1 MPSIP
6 IRALNHPVACAL
18 SLFQDA
24 QVLMDQLCGQIE
36 SQAARM
42 ATAARAAAA
51 TVLAGTAASSRAVPS
66 ADDGSKGGTGAVTA
80 VQTVMALQL
89 LQKLSERGL
98 LDRHAAAGPLLH
110 AYRSA
115 LRVRDG
121 GGTAGS
127 DATAT
132 AATEEQDEEEGEG
145 AKEVEGDAGSG
156 AVVAARLT
164 RTLLSLFIPTGG
176 PSGTGGAGA
185 VADFAGSAAICGE
198 AAVRCSVALGAVR
211 FLAGSAGVWE
221 ERVEVPSSCCAA
233 AIHARK

>member
-1 MPSIP
+1 
-6 IRALNHPVACAL
+6 
-18 SLFQDA
+18 
-24 QVLMDQLCGQIE
+24 MDQLCGQIE

-51 TVLAGTAASSRAVPS
+51 TVLAGTAAASGAVQS
-66 ADDGSKGGTGAVTA
+66 ADDGSKGGTGAAAA

-98 LDRHAAAGPLLH
+98 LDRHAAAGPLLQ

-115 LRVRDG
+115 LRARDG

-132 AATEEQDEEEGEG
+132 AATEEEEEEGEG
-145 AKEVEGDAGSG
+145 AKGMEGDAGSG

-164 RTLLSLFIPTGG
+164 RTLLSLFIPTAGPTAG

-198 AAVRCSVALGAVR
+198 AAVRCGVALGAVR
-211 FLAGSAGVWE
+211 FLAASAGVWGSGSRSLLLLPCCHTRLRE
-221 ERVEVPSSCCAA
+221 APSYGLAHWHSMAPVLRSA
-233 AIHARK
+233 SP